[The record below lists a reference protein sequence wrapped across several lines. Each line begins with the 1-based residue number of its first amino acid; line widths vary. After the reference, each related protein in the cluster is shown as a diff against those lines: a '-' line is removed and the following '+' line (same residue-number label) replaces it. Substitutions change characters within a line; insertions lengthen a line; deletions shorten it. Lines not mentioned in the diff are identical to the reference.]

1 MRKCRSHLGQ
11 TFQFWSRSFFQITW
25 RQPSHFTHKP
35 SVRTRFSLES
45 SRYVFSR
52 LNQDISQLPVAST
65 QWPVTDSGEGNY
77 QYFAVTG
84 QLATAKTTNSSGNG
98 QGLCGTAVSAVS
110 SISAAN
116 FFLAR
121 NCVCTLATGNWP
133 LATFLSIQCPPAPSR
148 LFHMRASPA
157 SSQ

>member
-1 MRKCRSHLGQ
+1 MRKWRSHLGQ

-35 SVRTRFSLES
+35 SVRTRFSLEAS
-45 SRYVFSR
+45 SSVFSR
-52 LNQDISQLPVAST
+52 LNQDIVKLSVASA
-65 QWPVTDSGEGNY
+65 QLPVTDSGEGNY

-84 QLATAKTTNSSGNG
+84 MLATTKTTNSSGNG

-121 NCVCTLATGNWP
+121 NRVCSTGNRQPATGNRP
-133 LATFLSIQCPPAPSR
+133 LATFLSTQ
-148 LFHMRASPA
+148 SPA
-157 SSQ
+157 A